1 MRRNERERHAM
12 MKTIPRWWALPCLA
26 ATLAA
31 CSSVEMYAAK
41 SPTASFAEYKTY
53 AYATSETT
61 PAGFAVTPLAPPI
74 QAKVQVDID
83 REMASK
89 GYALATAGAK
99 PDLLVRPGSGSR
111 NLEDVAWVD
120 FDQIVEYTQATF
132 MIDVFD
138 AHTLQPVWHGSSR
151 HVLEE
156 APGSGSGVSDASLAD
171 AVRSVLRTLPHAR
184 GATPQ

>member
-1 MRRNERERHAM
+1 M
-12 MKTIPRWWALPCLA
+12 PWLA

-31 CSSVEMYAAK
+31 CSSVEMYTAK
-41 SPTASFAEYKTY
+41 SPKASFAEYKTY
-53 AYATSETT
+53 AYGTAETT

-74 QAKVQVDID
+74 QAKVRVDID

-99 PDLLVRPGSGSR
+99 PDLLVRPGAGSR
-111 NLEDVAWVD
+111 ILEDAEWID
-120 FDQIVEYTQATF
+120 FDQVVEYTQATF

-138 AHTLQPVWHGSSR
+138 ARTLQPVWHGSSR
-151 HVLEE
+151 HVLEG
-156 APGSGSGVSDASLAD
+156 APSGASDASLAE
-171 AVRSVLRTLPHAR
+171 AVRAVLRTLPRAR